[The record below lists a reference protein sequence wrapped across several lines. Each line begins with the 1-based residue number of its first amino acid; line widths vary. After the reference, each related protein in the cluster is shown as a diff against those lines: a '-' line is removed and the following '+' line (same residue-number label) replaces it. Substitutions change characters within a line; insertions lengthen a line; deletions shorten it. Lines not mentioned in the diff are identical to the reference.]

1 MNRFKAVVMG
11 ASAGGLDALSIL
23 LAYLPETYSCPV
35 IIVQH
40 VHHEQ
45 GGGLVKYFDHK
56 CALSLHEAGDK
67 ESVRPGCVYF
77 APPNYHLLV
86 EPDRIFS
93 LSVDEKVHYSRPSID
108 VLFESAAHVWGC
120 DLAGIVLTGA
130 NADGAYGL
138 QVIKEYGG
146 RTVVQDPATSEHPL
160 MPQASLDAG
169 EVDYILSLEQIGNLL
184 AGKEIHE

>member
-11 ASAGGLDALSIL
+11 ASAGGIDALSIL
-23 LAYLPETYSCPV
+23 LAYLPKTYSCPV
-35 IIVQH
+35 VIVLH
-40 VHHEQ
+40 MHHEQ
-45 GGGLVKYFDHK
+45 GGGLVEYFDHK
-56 CALSLHEAGDK
+56 CALSLHEACDK
-67 ESVRPGCVYF
+67 ESVKSGCVYL

-108 VLFESAAHVWGC
+108 VLFESAAHVWGR

-146 RTVVQDPATSEHPL
+146 LAVVQDPATSEHPL
-160 MPQASLDAG
+160 MPQATLDAG
-169 EVDYILSLEQIGNLL
+169 EVDYILSLEQIGELL
-184 AGKEIHE
+184 AGKGSDE

>member
-1 MNRFKAVVMG
+1 MKRFKAVVMG

-45 GGGLVKYFDHK
+45 GGNLIDYFNHK

-67 ESVRPGCVYF
+67 ESVQPGCVYF

-86 EPDRIFS
+86 EPDKTFS

-108 VLFESAAHVWGC
+108 VLFESAAHVWGR

-130 NADGAYGL
+130 NADGADGL
-138 QVIKEYGG
+138 HVIKEYGG
-146 RTVVQDPATSEHPL
+146 LTIVQDPATAEHPS
-160 MPQASLDAG
+160 MPQAALDAG
-169 EVDYILSLEQIGNLL
+169 EVDHVLSLEQIGELL
-184 AGKEIHE
+184 AGKGTDE